1 MGIELWIANLLLKK
15 WFKPALYIV
24 GALLVVGFLYY
35 KVNQFET
42 AAYDRGYTAAKVDF
56 ADAASTK
63 LKELT
68 EKSDALS
75 TQTGELA
82 TALTNNQDAFSKIVS
97 SKVGGAIKAP
107 LLKITD
113 GKCRPTNE
121 VKQTWNELQDL
132 LESQ

>member
-1 MGIELWIANLLLKK
+1 MGIEVWFAQLVLKK
-15 WFKPALYIV
+15 WFKPLIYGLI
-24 GALLVVGFLYY
+24 ALLVVGFIYSR
-35 KVNQFET
+35 VNAFEKD
-42 AAYDRGYTAAKVDF
+42 AYDRGYTAAKVDF

-63 LKELT
+63 LKELAD
-68 EKSDALS
+68 KSDALS
-75 TQTGELA
+75 AQTGELA
-82 TALTNNQDAFSKIVS
+82 TALTSNQDAFSKIVS
-97 SKVGGAIKAP
+97 NKVGGAIKAP